1 MMQNRFLNFLSVVCA
16 SLLVAACQTTP
27 DVPAEKVEA
36 VQPVAPEPPA
46 TPVAPIDPRAQKEA
60 LLADALNTYAEGQFE
75 EAISKLTPL
84 ADAQELSLTSQIK
97 ARKFMAFAQ
106 CALGRTRPCRQ
117 QFDLAL
123 EQDHTF
129 QLTEAEKGHPVWGRE
144 FNNARNS
151 ARNKRATRK
160 AH

>member
-1 MMQNRFLNFLSVVCA
+1 MQTRFLNFPLVVCA
-16 SLLVAACQTTP
+16 CLLVAACQTTP
-27 DVPAEKVEA
+27 DIPAEKVVA
-36 VQPVAPEPPA
+36 VQPAAPEPPA
-46 TPVAPIDPRAQKEA
+46 TPVAPVDPRAQKEA
-60 LLADALNTYAEGQFE
+60 LLTEALNTYAEGQFE
-75 EAISKLTPL
+75 DAIAKLTPL

-97 ARKFMAFAQ
+97 ARKFMAFGH

-123 EQDHTF
+123 EQDPTF

-151 ARNKRATRK
+151 ARNKRTTRK
-160 AH
+160 AP